1 MNKKIKF
8 VSAAATLALAATM
21 AVPAFAAAPEMTSED
36 GTIGGATPADNG
48 TQVWAGVAVDNP
60 DMRIKVT
67 VPTLFAFVVNGTV
80 DTTAGGNPVAVE
92 NDGLLLPNVKVTNV
106 KGTTGGSKY
115 DISTVGE
122 STLKFEN
129 FSTYLDGESR
139 EGLEVKLTGSIR
151 NEGTEASRNGW
162 THIGTAPS
170 ATQGK
175 DVKKY
180 RLSVDGNSF
189 VPQQDGSFGMGT
201 AIEIGAP
208 DVTSDGAANLDTTT
222 QLAKT
227 GAVHEATFGVEV
239 GGTRGDYKTV
249 EESAKVGT
257 ISWMVSAEATVP
269 TAPSVG
275 G

>member
-21 AVPAFAAAPEMTSED
+21 ALPAFAEAPGMTSQD
-36 GTIGGATPADNG
+36 GTIGGAIPTDNG

-80 DTTAGGNPVAVE
+80 DSTAGTQAVTVE

-106 KGTTGGSKY
+106 QGTTGGSTY

-129 FSTYLDGESR
+129 FSTYLKDDAR
-139 EGLEVKLTGSIR
+139 TGLEVEVTGSIR
-151 NEGTEASRNGW
+151 NEGTEDSRRGW
-162 THIGTAPS
+162 THIGTKPN
-170 ATQGK
+170 ATQGQ
-175 DVKKY
+175 DLKKY
-180 RLSVDGNSF
+180 RLSVDDQPF
-189 VPQQDGSFGMGT
+189 VPQEDGSFGMNT
-201 AIEIGAP
+201 AVVIEAP
-208 DVTSDGAANLDTTT
+208 DLTDNLDTTT

-227 GAVHEATFGVEV
+227 GAVHEVEFGVEV

-269 TAPSVG
+269 QRE
-275 G
+275 

>member
-21 AVPAFAAAPEMTSED
+21 ALPAFAEAPEMTSTD
-36 GTIGGATPADNG
+36 GTIGGAVPTDNG

-80 DTTAGGNPVAVE
+80 DTTAGAKAVTVE

-106 KGTTGGSKY
+106 QGTTAGSKY

-129 FSTYLDGESR
+129 FSTYLNSGNR
-139 EGLEVKLTGSIR
+139 EGLKVEVTGSIR
-151 NEGTEASRNGW
+151 NEGTEDSRHGW
-162 THIGTAPS
+162 THIGTKPS
-170 ATQGK
+170 DTAAQ

-180 RLSVDGNSF
+180 RLTVDDQPF
-189 VPQQDGSFGMGT
+189 VPQEDGSFGMN
-201 AIEIGAP
+201 AAVEIAAP
-208 DVTSDGAANLDTTT
+208 DVTSDSAANLDPTT

-227 GAVHEATFGVEV
+227 GAVHEAEFGVQV

-269 TAPSVG
+269 ATPGS
-275 G
+275 

>member
-1 MNKKIKF
+1 MNKKLKF

-36 GTIGGATPADNG
+36 GTIGGAVPTDNG
-48 TQVWAGVAVDNP
+48 TDVWAGVAVDNP

-80 DTTAGGNPVAVE
+80 DSTAGAQAVTVE

-106 KGTTGGSKY
+106 QGTSGGSTY

-129 FSTYLDGESR
+129 FSTYLKDDAR
-139 EGLEVKLTGSIR
+139 TGLEVELTGSIR

-162 THIGTAPS
+162 THIGTQPS
-170 ATQGK
+170 QTAQQ

-180 RLSVDGNSF
+180 RLTVDDQPF
-189 VPQQDGSFGMGT
+189 VPQEDGSFGMNT
-201 AIEIGAP
+201 AVVIEAP
-208 DVTSDGAANLDTTT
+208 NLTDNLDETT

-227 GAVHEATFGVEV
+227 GAVHEAEFGVEV

-269 TAPSVG
+269 TTPG
-275 G
+275 P

>member
-8 VSAAATLALAATM
+8 VSAAATLALAAAM
-21 AVPAFAAAPEMTSED
+21 ALPVFAEAPEMTSED
-36 GTIGGATPADNG
+36 GTIGGAIPTDNG

-80 DTTAGGNPVAVE
+80 DTAVGANLVTVE

-106 KGTTGGSKY
+106 QGTSGGSTY

-129 FSTYLDGESR
+129 FSTYLKNDVR
-139 EGLEVKLTGSIR
+139 TGLAVEVTGSIR
-151 NEGTEASRNGW
+151 NEGTENSRNGW
-162 THIGTAPS
+162 THIGTQPS
-170 ATQGK
+170 QTAKQ

-180 RLSVDGNSF
+180 RLSVDDQPF
-189 VPQQDGSFGMGT
+189 VPQQDGSFGMN
-201 AIEIGAP
+201 AAVKIAAP
-208 DVTSDGAANLDTTT
+208 DVTSDSAANLDTTT

-227 GAVHEATFGVEV
+227 GAVHEVEFGVEV

-269 TAPSVG
+269 QG
-275 G
+275 E

>member
-36 GTIGGATPADNG
+36 GTIGGAVPTDNG
-48 TQVWAGVAVDNP
+48 TDVWAGVAVDNP

-80 DTTAGGNPVAVE
+80 DTTAGAKAVTVE

-106 KGTTGGSKY
+106 QGTSAGDKY

-129 FSTYLDGESR
+129 FSTYLNNDMR
-139 EGLEVKLTGSIR
+139 EGLEVELTGSIR
-151 NEGTEASRNGW
+151 NEGTENSRNGW
-162 THIGTAPS
+162 THIGTQPS
-170 ATQGK
+170 QTAKQ

-180 RLSVDGNSF
+180 RLTVDDQPF
-189 VPQQDGSFGMGT
+189 VPQEDGSFGMNT
-201 AIEIGAP
+201 AIVIDAP
-208 DVTSDGAANLDTTT
+208 DVTSDSAANLDTTT

-227 GAVHEATFGVEV
+227 GAVHEAEFGVEV

-249 EESAKVGT
+249 EASAKVGT
-257 ISWMVSAEATVP
+257 ISWMVSAEATV
-269 TAPSVG
+269 SQSE
-275 G
+275 